1 MTVTEPLNFIC
12 VLKVKVAALID
23 TPAPSGI
30 EVDAGIVMVNE
41 PARFGRDGFEPIE
54 PDKVLVSALNG
65 IVVASEVLANRVKVP
80 VPTMAIV
87 KLRFDEPLIETEMVP
102 AVPRASS
109 AEIVIDELEVERVPV
124 MLLMLRPLKGVSVVG
139 ELKVMVHEPE

>member
-1 MTVTEPLNFIC
+1 
-12 VLKVKVAALID
+12 
-23 TPAPSGI
+23 
-30 EVDAGIVMVNE
+30 MVNE
-41 PARFGRDGFEPIE
+41 PERFGMDGFEPIE